1 MSNVTSP
8 TATPITTRTWVAF
21 GTNGAIGAI
30 HETSG
35 GFYYKLLSDED
46 YRGVFATLDAAK
58 GALMGAMPSG
68 SERPEFKEH

>member
-1 MSNVTSP
+1 MSNAT
-8 TATPITTRTWVAF
+8 TTPITTRTWVAF
-21 GTNGAIGAI
+21 GSNGALGAI

-35 GFYYKLLSDED
+35 GYYYKLLSDED

>member
-1 MSNVTSP
+1 MS
-8 TATPITTRTWVAF
+8 TATTTSITTRTWVAF
-21 GTNGAIGAI
+21 GTNGALGAI

-35 GFYYKLLSDED
+35 GYFYKLLTDSD
-46 YRGVFATLDAAK
+46 YRGVFETLDAAK